1 MITGTQKEIERL
13 LPFVTGRLKHALEL
27 VAKLDLTKLPVGK
40 TPLDGETIFASTNVY
55 QTEPRENRRPEKHF
69 THMDIQLVVEGR
81 ETIGVTDVENVSDLT
96 EDRRE
101 KDDIVFMATRK
112 KKTLFSCKRG
122 LCDFLSLGS
131 PSAQLLFCPATG
143 NGEKSGC
150 ESPCK
155 NVKSHG

>member
-81 ETIGVTDVENVSDLT
+81 ETIGVTDVENVSDLI

-101 KDDIVFMATRK
+101 KDDIVFYGHTEKENFIQLQKGDFAIFFPWEVHRPNCYFAQQPETVK
-112 KKTLFSCKRG
+112 KVVVKVLVKT
-122 LCDFLSLGS
+122 
-131 PSAQLLFCPATG
+131 
-143 NGEKSGC
+143 
-150 ESPCK
+150 
-155 NVKSHG
+155 